1 MRKNLFVIGIV
12 LLIIGLLSFVIG
24 YNGAAEYRTVLG
36 QVGRIVSQ
44 KAQQEYKMFMLMET
58 VGAIVAVI
66 GFGMTAYGAVTG
78 KKSE

>member
-24 YNGAAEYRTVLG
+24 YNGAAEYRTLLG

-44 KAQQEYKMFMLMET
+44 KAQQEYRMFMLMET

>member
-1 MRKNLFVIGIV
+1 MRKSLFVIGIV
-12 LLIIGLLSFVIG
+12 LLIIGLLIFVVG
-24 YNGAAEYRTVLG
+24 YNGAAEYQTILG